1 MLVWFW
7 LLQGGEV
14 VVPQPQQPVI
24 STGGGGSAGAKIKL
38 RDHVKRSELEDI
50 YDRIIG
56 IEKPAPVVAK
66 AIKAVERVSD
76 EIRPEPIAV
85 DWDAVAADVRAV
97 KALLAAYEAQQ
108 IEDDDE
114 DAITA
119 LFLLLEAA

>member
-1 MLVWFW
+1 MLLLFW
-7 LLQGGEV
+7 ATQGGEV
-14 VVPQPQQPVI
+14 VVPPEPQPQQPR
-24 STGGGGSAGAKIKL
+24 TGGGGGGGKIRL
-38 RDHVKRSELEDI
+38 RDHVERSELEDI
-50 YDRIIG
+50 YDRILG

-76 EIRPEPIAV
+76 EIRPEPVAV

-97 KALLAAYEAQQ
+97 KALLAAYEAQL

-119 LFLLLEAA
+119 LFLLLEAV